1 MQEVIVEKKDGIGRI
16 IFNRPEMKNALTP
29 PMLDKVMST
38 IAEFER
44 DDEVRVLLFSG
55 AGGSFTSGGDLKFLA
70 DMTDKKPFEIRNTV
84 YTYFAGTAK
93 AIKLCKKPT
102 IAAVA
107 GPAVGAGCEYAI
119 ACDFRVAGESAGFC
133 ETWINIGLI
142 APLGGMFLL
151 PRIIGLGRATD
162 MLMRGTTVRGE
173 EAYRIGLVHQCV
185 PDDQLEAAA
194 LKLAHELAEG
204 PPLAYTS
211 IKEGLRRGMESNLN
225 AEWEFNL
232 YAQAMLINSDD
243 YAEAMR
249 SRKEKRKPKFKG
261 KR

>member
-1 MQEVIVEKKDGIGRI
+1 MDEVIVEKADGIGRI
-16 IFNRPEMKNALTP
+16 VFNRPEVKNALTP
-29 PMLDKVMST
+29 PMLERVMSA

-44 DDEVRVLLFSG
+44 DDEVRVLLFGG

-70 DMTDKKPFEIRNTV
+70 DLSGKKPFEIRNTV
-84 YTYFAGTAK
+84 YSYFAGTAK
-93 AIKLCKKPT
+93 AIKLCRKPT

-119 ACDFRVAGESAGFC
+119 ACDFRIAAESAGFC

-142 APLGGMFLL
+142 APLGGMLLL
-151 PRIIGLGRATD
+151 PRMIGLGRATE

-173 EAYRIGLVHQCV
+173 EAARIGLAHRCV
-185 PDDQLEAAA
+185 PDDQLDAAA
-194 LKLAHELAEG
+194 LELARELAAG
-204 PPLAYTS
+204 PPLAYAT
-211 IKEGLRRGMESNLN
+211 IKEGLRRGMESTLN

-243 YAEAMR
+243 YAEAMQAR
-249 SRKEKRKPKFKG
+249 SQKRKPRFQG